1 MNQPASKSGAILAIR
16 PGVYLA
22 ILCVI
27 ISVLFYRVFL
37 PGWVHFSNDAPLGVM
52 ASERIRV
59 PDSFTGRW
67 NDLNA
72 YGYREVDAMA
82 NISHLLLLV
91 AGPVG
96 FAKFY
101 APLALAIMG
110 FSAWFFFRQLGLTSL
125 ACALGGLAAALNCGF
140 MSAAAW
146 GIAGHTIAIAMTF
159 LAMGAI
165 ISARRGFTWPKVA
178 LAGAALGIGVMEG
191 ADLGA
196 IFSIYVAIFILFVA
210 LMGDGS
216 LAKKAFGGV
225 TKIAF
230 VAVFAG
236 FVAAQTLSAL
246 VATQVKGV
254 AGTAQDTQTK
264 AERWDFATQWS
275 LPKTETLGF
284 FVTGLFGY
292 RMDTPGGGN
301 YWGRAGR
308 DPAWDRYFA
317 SGKPGEPPG
326 GFIRYGG
333 GGFYAG
339 VLTVLLAIWAGSQ
352 ALRKKDSVFGPDNRR
367 LIKFWWCIA
376 IISLLLAWGRFAA
389 FYQLLYALPYFSTI
403 RNPAKFLHVT
413 NWALV
418 ILFAYGVH
426 GLSQRYLQ
434 HVQSWRTAENRFDR
448 KWMMGCGAALGVAT
462 LGWLFYHGSRSRLV
476 TYLQEVQFDETM
488 ARQIAGYS
496 IAHAGI
502 FLLVFA
508 LAIVLLVLIFNG
520 NLGGPKAKL
529 AGVLL
534 GLFLILDLGRADE
547 AWVIFWNYKEK
558 YASNPVIDFFR
569 EKPYER
575 RVTILPFRTPDQVAL
590 LSQLYR
596 IEWAQH
602 HFQYYNIQSLDL
614 VQMPRMPQD
623 MAAFEAA
630 HALNI
635 LRRWELTNTR
645 YILGAGGFAD
655 LLNTQLDPLKRFQ
668 VLKRFEIEPKPGH
681 ANVTQLQELTA
692 NFSDGGR
699 YAVFEFGGALP
710 RARLYTNWKVSINN
724 PAVLQQW
731 VKEIQPRV
739 PREWGAALSA
749 QTTNDLA
756 TLYELADKS
765 FDPAQTVLV
774 AEPLAFPPGTNQ
786 NPGDVKVLSYAPKR
800 VALSARVSSPC
811 VLLLNDKFDPHWK
824 LTIDGKAAPI
834 LRCNFVMRGVALQ
847 PGEHRVEFDF
857 QPPTR
862 ALYVTLIGIATSA
875 ALLGF
880 VAVPRRKASSPSK
893 GKESAEKK

>member
-1 MNQPASKSGAILAIR
+1 MNQTSTKSGSVLTIR
-16 PGVYLA
+16 PAVYLA

-27 ISVLFYRVFL
+27 VAVLFYRVFL

-52 ASERIRV
+52 SSEPIRV
-59 PDSFTGRW
+59 PDAFTGCW

-72 YGYREVDAMA
+72 YGYRVPDATA
-82 NISHLLLLV
+82 DITYALLLIG
-91 AGPVG
+91 GPVG

-101 APLALAIMG
+101 APLALVIMG

-125 ACALGGLAAALNCGF
+125 ACVLGGLAAALNCGF

-196 IFSIYVAIFILFVA
+196 IFSIFVAIFILFVA
-210 LMGDGS
+210 LIGEGS
-216 LAKKAFGGV
+216 PAKKVFSGV
-225 TKIAF
+225 TRIAVVAGF
-230 VAVFAG
+230 AVFI
-236 FVAAQTLSAL
+236 AAQTVSSLI
-246 VATQVKGV
+246 ATQIQGV
-254 AGTAQDTQTK
+254 AGTAQDTRTK

-317 SGKPGEPPG
+317 SGKQGEAPG

-333 GGFYAG
+333 GGFYTG

-352 ALRKKDSVFGPDNRR
+352 ALRKKDSVFGLEGRR
-367 LIKFWWCIA
+367 LIKFWWCVA
-376 IISLLLAWGRFAA
+376 LISLLLAWGRFAA

-403 RNPAKFLHVT
+403 RNPAKFMHVT

-434 HVQSWRTAENRFDR
+434 QLQNWRATENRFDR
-448 KWMMGCGAALGVAT
+448 KWMIGCAAALGGAT
-462 LGWLFYHGSRSRLV
+462 LGWFFYSGSRSRLE

-502 FLLVFA
+502 FLLVFG
-508 LAIVLLVLIFNG
+508 LAIALLALVFSGKLS
-520 NLGGPKAKL
+520 GPKTKL
-529 AGVLL
+529 ASLLL
-534 GLFLILDLGRADE
+534 GIFLVVDLGRADA
-547 AWVIFWNYKEK
+547 AWVIFWNAKEK
-558 YASNPVIDFFR
+558 YASNPVLDFFR
-569 EKPYER
+569 DKPHER
-575 RVTILPFRTPDQVAL
+575 RVTMLPFRTPDQFAL
-590 LSQLYR
+590 LGQLYR
-596 IEWAQH
+596 IEWTQH

-630 HALNI
+630 NALNI

-645 YILGAGGFAD
+645 YILGAGGFAE
-655 LLNTQLDPLKRFQ
+655 LLNTQFDPLKRFQ

-681 ANVTQLQELTA
+681 ANPTQLQELTA
-692 NFSDGGR
+692 SFSDAGR
-699 YAVFEFGGALP
+699 YAIFEFTGALP
-710 RARLYTNWKVSINN
+710 RASLYTKWKVSTND
-724 PAVLQQW
+724 PTVLQQW
-731 VKEIQPRV
+731 VKDIQSKV
-739 PREWGAALSA
+739 PPDWGAALGA
-749 QTTNDLA
+749 QSTNDLA

-765 FDPAQTVLV
+765 FEPTNTVLI
-774 AEPLAFPPGTNQ
+774 AEPLSFPPSANQ
-786 NPGDVKVLSYAPKR
+786 NPGEVKFVSYTPKR
-800 VALSARVSSPC
+800 VVLSAKASASC
-811 VLLLNDKFDPHWK
+811 VLLLNDKFDPNWK
-824 LTIDGKAAPI
+824 VTVDGKAAPI
-834 LRCNFVMRGVALQ
+834 LRCNFLMRGVALQ
-847 PGEHRVEFDF
+847 PGEHRVEFHF
-857 QPPTR
+857 RPPTR
-862 ALYVTLIGIATSA
+862 ALYVTLTAIAIA
-875 ALLGF
+875 AVLLGF
-880 VAVPRRKASSPSK
+880 VVIPRRNVSSPSK
-893 GKESAEKK
+893 GVETKEKK